1 MQNKSTK
8 IGLFSAV
15 MLALGSLI
23 GSGWLFGAGEAA
35 RVAGPAAIIS
45 WILGAIIIM
54 VIAFNYIEL
63 GAMFPESGGMS
74 RYAQYSHGPL
84 LGFIAAW
91 ANWISLITLIPIEAV
106 ASVQYMSTW
115 PWKWANWTNQ
125 FMDHGQVTGL
135 GIVVVFF
142 FMLFFYLFNF

>member
-45 WILGAIIIM
+45 WILGAVIIM

-74 RYAQYSHGPL
+74 R
-84 LGFIAAW
+84 
-91 ANWISLITLIPIEAV
+91 
-106 ASVQYMSTW
+106 
-115 PWKWANWTNQ
+115 
-125 FMDHGQVTGL
+125 
-135 GIVVVFF
+135 
-142 FMLFFYLFNF
+142 